1 MSQVGGN
8 ETGTNGTASVEVV
21 ADAGEP
27 SKVPRTARGQR
38 TRERLIVA
46 ARSIFERDGYLDARL
61 LDISKEAGVAA
72 GSFYVYFSGKGEI
85 FAAVLERV
93 QSEMLHPRVGED
105 APHSG
110 QLVVDIE
117 AANRAYLDWY
127 KKNALFMRA
136 LEQAATSDAGLR
148 EVRRKRGEAFAQRN
162 ARRIRELQDK
172 GLADPGLDPLLA
184 AKAVDGMVGRM
195 AYATYVLGD
204 ECEHEDLVVT
214 LTKLWLNALRID
226 CDDHPG
232 GALAGVTA
240 GSGDEAAVDG

>member
-1 MSQVGGN
+1 MSQVQSGGSKSKRPAPVDVVE
-8 ETGTNGTASVEVV
+8 ETGEQSRL
-21 ADAGEP
+21 
-27 SKVPRTARGQR
+27 PRTARGQR

-93 QSEMLHPRVGED
+93 QSEMLHPRVGAD

-110 QLVVDIE
+110 QLVLDIE
-117 AANRAYLDWY
+117 AANRAYLNWY
-127 KKNALFMRA
+127 QKNALFMRA

-148 EVRRKRGEAFAQRN
+148 EVRRNRGEVFAQRN

-172 GLADPGLDPLLA
+172 GLADPSLDPLLA

-204 ECEHEDLVVT
+204 ECEHEELVTT

-226 CDDHPG
+226 
-232 GALAGVTA
+232 
-240 GSGDEAAVDG
+240 SGEQSGTGT

>member
-1 MSQVGGN
+1 MSQVQGAGSKSQPAAPQ
-8 ETGTNGTASVEVV
+8 ESGSDEGAAS
-21 ADAGEP
+21 
-27 SKVPRTARGQR
+27 KLPRTARGQR

-46 ARSIFERDGYLDARL
+46 ARRIFEQDGYLDARL

-93 QSEMLHPRVGED
+93 QSEMLHPRVD
-105 APHSG
+105 DSDHSG
-110 QLVVDIE
+110 QLVLDIE

-127 KKNALFMRA
+127 QKNALFMRA

-148 EVRRKRGEAFAQRN
+148 DLRRKRGEAFAQRN

-172 GLADPGLDPLLA
+172 GLADSTLDPLLA

-204 ECEHEDLVVT
+204 ECDHEDLVTT
-214 LTKLWLNALRID
+214 LTRLWLNALRIES
-226 CDDHPG
+226 HPQLD
-232 GALAGVTA
+232 ATASSEATA
-240 GSGDEAAVDG
+240 GPV